1 MLAVRPELHLEVA
14 VLGVEEEG
22 LHHLVIPQP
31 EVCLAGQT
39 AGRGGVI
46 EVGSL
51 DADDHVPAHTRAK
64 DDLGHGIMI
73 HLAPLW
79 LHKPQ
84 LACGSLGLRPMSGR
98 SCKSGYL
105 QQGVKVV
112 TKHRVD
118 VRILPGSSPCMV
130 PVLASN
136 SDDNRHRCGHA
147 TDRNIVTPG
156 SLEDYRATAPVLSA
170 GQGDTG
176 HCHSKLGS
184 SHCW

>member
-1 MLAVRPELHLEVA
+1 MLAVRTELHLEILV
-14 VLGVEEEG
+14 VSVEEES
-22 LHHLVIPQP
+22 LHHLVVPQP

-39 AGRGGVI
+39 AGRGRVI
-46 EVGSL
+46 KVGSL
-51 DADDHVPAHTRAK
+51 DADDHVPAHPRAQG
-64 DDLGHGIMI
+64 DLGHGIKI

-112 TKHRVD
+112 TKHID
-118 VRILPGSSPCMV
+118 VRILPSSSPCMV

-147 TDRNIVTPG
+147 TDRNIVNLG
-156 SLEDYRATAPVLSA
+156 SLEDYRTTAPVLSA
-170 GQGDTG
+170 GQVDTAT
-176 HCHSKLGS
+176 
-184 SHCW
+184 